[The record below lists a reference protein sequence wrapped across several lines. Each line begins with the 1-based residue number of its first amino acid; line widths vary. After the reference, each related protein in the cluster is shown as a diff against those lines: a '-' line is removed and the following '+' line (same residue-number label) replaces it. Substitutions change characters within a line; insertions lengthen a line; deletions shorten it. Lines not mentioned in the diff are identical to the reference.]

1 MFTPL
6 FSLCLFYPYVNST
19 YSELL
24 QHYNKYSYPLS
35 MSLQDAILYEYL
47 VESEPY
53 NFINFRS
60 VLSNPKQI
68 ISIKITFYL

>member
-6 FSLCLFYPYVNST
+6 FSLCLFYPYVNSI

-35 MSLQDAILYEYL
+35 TSLQYAILHEYF

-53 NFINFRS
+53 NFIKFRS
-60 VLSNPKQI
+60 VLSNPTQI
-68 ISIKITFYL
+68 ISIKIAFYL

>member
-6 FSLCLFYPYVNST
+6 FGLCLLYPYVNSI

-24 QHYNKYSYPLS
+24 QHYNKYSHPLS
-35 MSLQDAILYEYL
+35 TSLQYAILHEYF

-60 VLSNPKQI
+60 VLSNPTQI
-68 ISIKITFYL
+68 ILIKIVLSL